1 MQTQQ
6 TYVDALVT
14 KYNVDYKQAESELFR
29 IHPTPS
35 RTSAVVSS
43 RTNSTRSFNA

>member
-14 KYNVDYKQAESELFR
+14 KYNVDYKQAESELFEYIQR
-29 IHPTPS
+29 H
-35 RTSAVVSS
+35 RGRV
-43 RTNSTRSFNA
+43 R